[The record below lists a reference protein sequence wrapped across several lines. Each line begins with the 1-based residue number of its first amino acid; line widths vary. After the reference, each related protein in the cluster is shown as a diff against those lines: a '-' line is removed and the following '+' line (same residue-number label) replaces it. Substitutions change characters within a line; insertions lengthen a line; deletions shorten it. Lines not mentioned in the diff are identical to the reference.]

1 MYAFIKGKL
10 SHATPGQATVE
21 TQGIGYLISIP
32 ASVFTKLPQ
41 IGQEVQFYTSLVVRE
56 NGQSLYGFLAS
67 HDRDCFETLLGVTGI
82 GPKIALSIIGHL
94 AIQDLHTAVVTGD
107 IPSLCKIPGIGRK
120 TAERL
125 LIEMRDKIPASTPE
139 MIAAG
144 KSGPK
149 DLRSQTIRDAMSALI
164 NLGYS
169 QSTAQKAIKNGLKEL
184 PEAIDLS
191 GLITAA
197 LKNV

>member
-10 SHATPGQATVE
+10 SHATPQQVTVE

-32 ASVFTKLPQ
+32 ASTFSKLPQ
-41 IGQEVQFYTSLVVRE
+41 VGSEVHFYTSLVIRE
-56 NGQSLYGFLAS
+56 TAQSLYGFLS
-67 HDRDCFETLLGVTGI
+67 PHERDCFETLLGVTGV
-82 GPKIALSIIGHL
+82 GPKLALSIIGHL
-94 AIQDLHTAVVTGD
+94 AIADLQTAVASND

-125 LIEMRDKIPASTPE
+125 LIEMRDKLPALAADTPPTTTSYDPR
-139 MIAAG
+139 A
-144 KSGPK
+144 
-149 DLRSQTIRDAMSALI
+149 QVIRDAMSALI

-169 QSTAQKAIKNGLKEL
+169 QGVAQKAIKGGLKNL
-184 PEAIDLS
+184 PESIDLS
-191 GLITAA
+191 SLITAA